1 MIRDMDSFKK
11 LHAPDEFINPHTGK
25 PESFEERTERVAGEN
40 EKKHDAAW
48 QNEKAKLSQAG
59 FIKPTQQEQR
69 KMNKQQRQAE
79 LERAKLTQQ
88 DILNKCNSDGGCKV
102 TINDVKNAFP
112 KMISQIDG
120 NNYRTQIDNKQFHEF
135 LLKNHLT
142 FSLPDFVF
150 KKQI

>member
-11 LHAPDEFINPHTGK
+11 LHNSHEFVNEKTGD
-25 PESFEERTERVAGEN
+25 PESFGERTQRLFEESRLKGKTEFLELVRTGA
-40 EKKHDAAW
+40 
-48 QNEKAKLSQAG
+48 
-59 FIKPTQQEQR
+59 IPPTQKEQR
-69 KMNKQQRQAE
+69 ELKRKQRQEEA
-79 LERAKLTQQ
+79 ERAKLTQQ

-102 TINDVKNAFP
+102 TIHDMNNAFP
-112 KMISQIDG
+112 KLISQIDG
-120 NNYRTQIDNKQFHEF
+120 NNYRTQIDNRQFHEF